1 MTFERVSVFATL
13 IYTYVCCVL
22 HHGLALFVSIWHLY
36 GGSSDMRMYIYVD
49 LPESVV
55 GAYKYCGRHIP
66 ALWFG
71 MPLLIVTP
79 SSLPLLPPSPLPP
92 SPPSFLSLLSL
103 LSLPPLTAAVCEN
116 GSVRLS
122 LDQRDPLT
130 SELVDDEIARGRV
143 EVCSG
148 GSFQTLCVELWSY
161 EDASVV
167 CSQLGFSPHGQL

>member
-79 SSLPLLPPSPLPP
+79 SSLPLLSLPPSPLPP
-92 SPPSFLSLLSL
+92 SPPSLSSLLP
-103 LSLPPLTAAVCEN
+103 LPPL
-116 GSVRLS
+116 
-122 LDQRDPLT
+122 PP
-130 SELVDDEIARGRV
+130 
-143 EVCSG
+143 
-148 GSFQTLCVELWSY
+148 
-161 EDASVV
+161 
-167 CSQLGFSPHGQL
+167 SPHCSCV

>member
-22 HHGLALFVSIWHLY
+22 HLGLALFVSIWHLY

-79 SSLPLLPPSPLPP
+79 SSLPLLPPSPPSSPSSPSLLPLPPSFSSPSLSSLLPLPPLPPLPP
-92 SPPSFLSLLSL
+92 SPH
-103 LSLPPLTAAVCEN
+103 
-116 GSVRLS
+116 
-122 LDQRDPLT
+122 
-130 SELVDDEIARGRV
+130 
-143 EVCSG
+143 CS
-148 GSFQTLCVELWSY
+148 CV
-161 EDASVV
+161 
-167 CSQLGFSPHGQL
+167 